1 MQNAPYQTP
10 YMYPNYTPRYGAQ
23 PTMAPAPYFQPQQ
36 AMPRATITMVTSRAE
51 VEAAQIPFDGTIP
64 VFADFGHGVI
74 YTKRLNINTGTADVE
89 EYVLHQPQAQAQ
101 ASAADF
107 APVGMVQELAARM
120 DGYEQRLREMSEASK
135 ARKFVPK
142 KEESNE

>member
-1 MQNAPYQTP
+1 MQNAPYQNP
-10 YMYPNYTPRYGAQ
+10 YMYPGYTPRFGTQ
-23 PTMAPAPYFQPQQ
+23 PAMNPTPYYPPQQ
-36 AMPRATITMVTSRAE
+36 PVPRATITMVTSRAE

-89 EYVLHQPQAQAQ
+89 EYAIRQPQAQ
-101 ASAADF
+101 SPAADF
-107 APVGMVQELAARM
+107 APVGMVQELMARM
-120 DGYEQRLREMSEASK
+120 ESYEQRLQTLAETRV
-135 ARKFVPK
+135 RKPSPQ

>member
-1 MQNAPYQTP
+1 MQNAPYQNP
-10 YMYPNYTPRYGAQ
+10 YMYPGYTPRFGAQ
-23 PTMAPAPYFQPQQ
+23 PNMTPAPYYPPQQ
-36 AMPRATITMVTSRAE
+36 PAPRATITMVTSRAE

-89 EYVLHQPQAQAQ
+89 EYAIRQPQAHP
-101 ASAADF
+101 AADF
-107 APVGMVQELAARM
+107 APVGMVQALATKM
-120 DGYEQRLREMSEASK
+120 EEMEQRIQALTDSK
-135 ARKFVPK
+135 ARKPAPQ